1 MANETTSS
9 TLSELFTNITQ
20 EAIFTFQETS
30 VMRPLVTTYPI
41 SGSGKTIEVPVY
53 PTISASAVNEA
64 SDLSNTAVNPTSA
77 TITASE
83 VGVMTTLTDLARDS
97 ASRNVGADIG
107 KLFGEAIAKKVDTDL
122 TALLDD
128 FASAND
134 QGGAGTELTAD
145 LLFKAQA
152 ILRTANVPAPYYAVF
167 HPKATFN
174 LKKTLTQPAY
184 TTSSSGYAISEIGNE
199 ALRNGY
205 IGRIAGIDIFENANI
220 SIDAYDDSFGGVFH
234 PQSIG
239 LALKEDF
246 KVETQRDASLRA
258 TEIVASITV
267 GSGVLKDTYGVTV
280 KVDTAL

>member
-1 MANETTSS
+1 MASETTSS

-64 SDLSNTAVNPTSA
+64 SDLSNTAVNPTSV
-77 TITASE
+77 TVTASE
-83 VGVMTTLTDLARDS
+83 IGVMTTLTDLARDS

-122 TALLDD
+122 AGLLDD

-152 ILRTANVPAPYYAVF
+152 ILRSANVPAPYYAVF

-184 TTSSSGYAISEIGNE
+184 TTSSSGYAISDIGNE

-205 IGRIAGIDIFENANI
+205 IGRLAGIDIFENANI
-220 SIDAYDDSFGGVFH
+220 SIDAYDDSFGAVFH
-234 PQSIG
+234 PMSIG

>member
-30 VMRPLVTTYPI
+30 VMRPLVTLYPI
-41 SGSGKTIEVPVY
+41 VGSGKTVEVPVY

-64 SDLSNTAVNPTSA
+64 TDLSNTAVNPTSA

-83 VGVMTTLTDLARDS
+83 IGVMTTLTDLGANS

-122 TALLDD
+122 VNLLDD
-128 FASAND
+128 FASASD

-152 ILRTANVPAPYYAVF
+152 ILRTANVPAPYYGVF
-167 HPKATFN
+167 HPKALFN
-174 LKKTLTQPAY
+174 LKKTLTQA
-184 TTSSSGYAISEIGNE
+184 GYAGTATAISDIGNE

-205 IGRIAGIDIFENANI
+205 IGRIAGIDVFENANI
-220 SIDAYDDSFGGVFH
+220 TIDAYDDSYGGVFH
-234 PQSIG
+234 PASLG
-239 LALKEDF
+239 LAMKEEF
-246 KVETQRDASLRA
+246 KVESQRDASLRA
-258 TEIVASITV
+258 TELVASIVYGV
-267 GSGVLKDTYGVTV
+267 GVIKDTYGVSV
-280 KVDTAL
+280 KTDTAL

>member
-1 MANETTSS
+1 MASETTSS

-30 VMRPLVTTYPI
+30 VMRPLVTLYPI
-41 SGSGKTIEVPVY
+41 VGSGKTVEVPVY
-53 PTISASAVNEA
+53 PTIAAAAVNEA
-64 SDLSNTAVNPTSA
+64 TDLSNTAVNPTSA

-83 VGVMTTLTDLARDS
+83 VGVMTTLTDLGANS

-122 TALLDD
+122 VNLLDD

-152 ILRTANVPAPYYAVF
+152 ILRSANVPAPYYGVF
-167 HPKATFN
+167 HPKALFN
-174 LKKTLTQPAY
+174 LKKTLTQA
-184 TTSSSGYAISEIGNE
+184 GYAGTATAISDIGNE

-205 IGRIAGIDIFENANI
+205 IGRIAGIDVFENANI
-220 SIDAYDDSFGGVFH
+220 TIDAYDDSYGGVFH
-234 PQSIG
+234 PASLG
-239 LALKEDF
+239 LAMKEEF
-246 KVETQRDASLRA
+246 KVESQRDASLRA
-258 TEIVASITV
+258 TELVASIVYGT
-267 GSGVLKDTYGVTV
+267 GVIKDTYGVTV
-280 KVDTAL
+280 RTDTAL

>member
-30 VMRPLVTTYPI
+30 VMRPLVTLYPLT
-41 SGSGKTIEVPVY
+41 GSGKTAEVPIY
-53 PTISASAVNEA
+53 PAISASAVSEA
-64 SDLSNTAVNPTSA
+64 TDLSNSAVNPTSA

-83 VGVMTTLTDLARDS
+83 VGVMTTLTDLGASS

-122 TALLDD
+122 VGLFSSFTTNTAG
-128 FASAND
+128 S
-134 QGGAGTELTAD
+134 AGTELTAD

-152 ILRTANVPAPYYAVF
+152 QLRTLSVPAPYYGVF
-167 HPKATFN
+167 HPKAVFN
-174 LKKTLTQPAY
+174 LKKTLTQAGYGTSAY
-184 TTSSSGYAISEIGNE
+184 ALSEIGNE

-205 IGRIAGIDIFENANI
+205 IGRIAGIDVFENANLT
-220 SIDAYDDSFGGVFH
+220 IDASDDSVGGVFH
-234 PQSIG
+234 PASIG
-239 LALKEDF
+239 LAMKEEF

-258 TEIVASITV
+258 TEIVASIVYGKSVTKE
-267 GSGVLKDTYGVTV
+267 SFGVAVTT
-280 KVDTAL
+280 DAAF

>member
-9 TLSELFTNITQ
+9 TLSELYTNITQ

-30 VMRPLVTTYPI
+30 VMRPLVTLYPLM
-41 SGSGKTIEVPVY
+41 GSGKVAEVPVY
-53 PTISASAVNEA
+53 PTISAAAVNEA
-64 SDLSNTAVNPTSA
+64 TDLSNTAVNPTSA

-83 VGVMTTLTDLARDS
+83 IGVMTTLTDLGANS

-122 TALLDD
+122 VGLFSSFTTNTAG
-128 FASAND
+128 A
-134 QGGAGTELTAD
+134 AGTELTAD

-152 ILRTANVPAPYYAVF
+152 QLRTLSVPAPYYAVF
-167 HPKATFN
+167 HPKALFN
-174 LKKTLTQPAY
+174 LKKTLTQAGY
-184 TTSSSGYAISEIGNE
+184 SGTATAISEIGNE

-205 IGRIAGIDIFENANI
+205 IGRIAGIDVFENANL
-220 SIDAYDDSFGGVFH
+220 SIDASDDSVGGVFH

-239 LALKEDF
+239 LAMKEDF

-258 TEIVASITV
+258 TEIVASIV
-267 GSGVLKDTYGVTV
+267 YGKAVVKESFGVAVTT
-280 KVDTAL
+280 DAAF

>member
-41 SGSGKTIEVPVY
+41 SGHGKTIEVPVY

-83 VGVMTTLTDLARDS
+83 IGVMTTLTDLARDS

-122 TALLDD
+122 AGLLDD

-152 ILRTANVPAPYYAVF
+152 ILRSANVPAPYYAVF

-184 TTSSSGYAISEIGNE
+184 TTSSSGYAISDIGNE

>member
-53 PTISASAVNEA
+53 PTISAAAVNEA

-83 VGVMTTLTDLARDS
+83 IGVMTTLTDLGANS

-122 TALLDD
+122 VNLLDD
-128 FASAND
+128 FASASD

-152 ILRTANVPAPYYAVF
+152 ILRTANVPAPYYGVF
-167 HPKATFN
+167 HPKALFN
-174 LKKTLTQPAY
+174 LKKTLTQA
-184 TTSSSGYAISEIGNE
+184 GYAGTATAMSDIGNE

-205 IGRIAGIDIFENANI
+205 IGRIAGIDVFENANI
-220 SIDAYDDSFGGVFH
+220 TIDAYDDSFGGVFH
-234 PQSIG
+234 PASLG
-239 LALKEDF
+239 LAMKEEF
-246 KVETQRDASLRA
+246 KVESQRDASLRA
-258 TEIVASITV
+258 TELVASIVYGV
-267 GSGVLKDTYGVTV
+267 GVIKDTYGVTV
-280 KVDTAL
+280 RTDTAL

>member
-83 VGVMTTLTDLARDS
+83 IGVMTTLTDLARDS

-122 TALLDD
+122 AGLLDD

-152 ILRTANVPAPYYAVF
+152 ILRSANVPAPYYAVF

-184 TTSSSGYAISEIGNE
+184 TTTSSGYAMSEIGNE

-234 PQSIG
+234 PQSLG

-258 TEIVASITV
+258 TEIVSSITYGV
-267 GSGVLKDTYGVTV
+267 GVLKDTYGVTV
-280 KVDTAL
+280 KTDTAL

>member
-1 MANETTSS
+1 MASETTSS

-30 VMRPLVTTYPI
+30 VMRPLVTLYPI
-41 SGSGKTIEVPVY
+41 VGSGKTVEVPVY

-64 SDLSNTAVNPTSA
+64 TDLSNTAVNPTSA

-83 VGVMTTLTDLARDS
+83 IGVMTTLTDLGANS

-122 TALLDD
+122 VNLLDD
-128 FASAND
+128 FASASD

-152 ILRTANVPAPYYAVF
+152 ILRTANVPAPYYGVF
-167 HPKATFN
+167 HPKALFN
-174 LKKTLTQPAY
+174 LKKTLTQA
-184 TTSSSGYAISEIGNE
+184 GYAGTATAMSDIGNE

-205 IGRIAGIDIFENANI
+205 IGRIAGIDVFENANI
-220 SIDAYDDSFGGVFH
+220 TIDAYDDSYGGVFH
-234 PQSIG
+234 PASLG
-239 LALKEDF
+239 LAMKEEF
-246 KVETQRDASLRA
+246 KVESQRDASLRA
-258 TEIVASITV
+258 TELVASIVYGV
-267 GSGVLKDTYGVTV
+267 GVIKDTYGVTV
-280 KVDTAL
+280 RTDTAL

>member
-83 VGVMTTLTDLARDS
+83 IGVMTTLTDLARDS

-122 TALLDD
+122 AGLLDD

-152 ILRTANVPAPYYAVF
+152 ILRSANVPAPYYAVF

-234 PQSIG
+234 PQSLG

-258 TEIVASITV
+258 TEIVSSITYGV
-267 GSGVLKDTYGVTV
+267 GVLKDTYGVTV
-280 KVDTAL
+280 KTDTAL

>member
-1 MANETTSS
+1 MASETTSS

-30 VMRPLVTTYPI
+30 VMRPLVTLYPI
-41 SGSGKTIEVPVY
+41 VGSGKTVEVPVY

-64 SDLSNTAVNPTSA
+64 TDLSNTAVNPTSA

-83 VGVMTTLTDLARDS
+83 IGVMTTLTDLGANS

-122 TALLDD
+122 VNLLDD
-128 FASAND
+128 FASASD

-152 ILRTANVPAPYYAVF
+152 ILRTASVPAPYYGVF
-167 HPKATFN
+167 HPKALFN
-174 LKKTLTQPAY
+174 LKKTLTQA
-184 TTSSSGYAISEIGNE
+184 GYAGTATAISDIGNE

-205 IGRIAGIDIFENANI
+205 IGRIAGIDVFENANI
-220 SIDAYDDSFGGVFH
+220 TIDAYDDSFGGVFH
-234 PQSIG
+234 PASLG
-239 LALKEDF
+239 LAMKEEF
-246 KVETQRDASLRA
+246 KVESQRDASLRA
-258 TEIVASITV
+258 TELVASIVYGT
-267 GSGVLKDTYGVTV
+267 GVIKDTYGVSV
-280 KVDTAL
+280 KTDTAL

>member
-122 TALLDD
+122 AGLLDD

-152 ILRTANVPAPYYAVF
+152 ILRSANVPAPYYAVF

-234 PQSIG
+234 PQSLG

-258 TEIVASITV
+258 TEIVSSITYGV
-267 GSGVLKDTYGVTV
+267 GVLKDTYGVTV
-280 KVDTAL
+280 KTDTAL